1 MRLIYFKSMFHSY
14 SNQSIALYHQSVG
27 GLYMNGLLIL
37 SWIIFLNGKDS
48 ESAELLQS
56 IMLILTLV
64 TIKLPKSD
72 YKCNTLIRGI
82 NLILTLKPPE

>member
-1 MRLIYFKSMFHSY
+1 
-14 SNQSIALYHQSVG
+14 
-27 GLYMNGLLIL
+27 MNGLLIL

-48 ESAELLQS
+48 ETVELLQS
-56 IMLILTLV
+56 IMLVLTLI

-72 YKCNTLIRGI
+72 YKSNTLIREI